1 MIHNAA
7 AVRRYAAALYAA
19 ASAAG
24 NVDRVAD
31 DLHLVASALHE
42 HPKLRD
48 ALVQRVTPDRAKRA
62 VVQKLFGERLDPL
75 TLQFLL
81 LLIEK
86 RRERIALN
94 AEAAFRKIADERQGV
109 VRAQVIAAVELSG
122 AEREQLRDLLA
133 RRTGRQVI
141 IEPQVDPGILGGLVV
156 RIGDRLLD
164 GSVKA
169 EIRRLRQALAGREE

>member
-1 MIHNAA
+1 MIHSAA
-7 AVRRYAAALYAA
+7 VVRRYAAALYAA

-48 ALVQRVTPDRAKRA
+48 ALIQRVTPDRAKRA
-62 VVQKLFGERLDPL
+62 VVQKLFGERLDSL

-94 AEAAFRKIADERQGV
+94 AEAAFRKIADERHGV
-109 VRAQVIAAVELSG
+109 VRAQVISAVELSG
-122 AEREQLRDLLA
+122 AEREQLSDLLA
-133 RRTGRQVI
+133 RRTGRQVL
-141 IEPQVDPGILGGLVV
+141 IEPQVDPGILGGLVI